1 VPNNPSLPVQ
11 PLILSSQYEH
21 AMFKDFLD
29 YPWVLMPY
37 RYESLEE
44 LLVSLEDEV
53 IAPAINKAQELRK
66 DARRS
71 RKR

>member
-1 VPNNPSLPVQ
+1 
-11 PLILSSQYEH
+11 
-21 AMFKDFLD
+21 MFKDFLD